1 LKRSEIDSKE
11 KQFMRVTNTFLAT
24 VGVLTITGCSS
35 YVPEQLTVN
44 HPAHPDA
51 QVGAVA
57 SRSKTLAYTAQDLP
71 STSIS
76 RTAADSGGHDVQ
88 HTATA
93 NAPKAVTGEGSVV
106 AVVPATGQ
114 LVIQHAEI
122 KGFMDAMTMGYPTEP
137 SSLLEGLK
145 PGDKVRFSIDT
156 EKKVI
161 VKIEKLS

>member
-1 LKRSEIDSKE
+1 
-11 KQFMRVTNTFLAT
+11 MRAERKLLGMSILLILA
-24 VGVLTITGCSS
+24 GCSS
-35 YVPEQLTVN
+35 YAPEPLTVN

-51 QVGAVA
+51 RAGMID
-57 SRSKTLAYTAQDLP
+57 SRSKTLAYTPADLP
-71 STSIS
+71 SASMT
-76 RTAADSGGHDVQ
+76 RAVADSGGHDVHQ
-88 HTATA
+88 ASAA
-93 NAPKAVTGEGSVV
+93 NAPKTATGEGSVV

-114 LVIQHAEI
+114 LVIQHGEI

>member
-1 LKRSEIDSKE
+1 
-11 KQFMRVTNTFLAT
+11 MRVNKKVSKIWILLLLA
-24 VGVLTITGCSS
+24 GCSS
-35 YVPEQLTVN
+35 YTPELLTAN

-51 QVGAVA
+51 QVGTVPP
-57 SRSKTLAYTAQDLP
+57 RSKTLDYTAADSP
-71 STSIS
+71 SSSIS
-76 RTAADSGGHDVQ
+76 RTAADSGGHDVH

-93 NAPKAVTGEGSVV
+93 NAPRAVTAEGSVV

-114 LVIQHAEI
+114 LVIQHGEI

>member
-1 LKRSEIDSKE
+1 
-11 KQFMRVTNTFLAT
+11 MRVNTKVSKISILLLLA
-24 VGVLTITGCSS
+24 GCLS
-35 YVPEQLTVN
+35 YTHELLTVN
-44 HPAHPDA
+44 HQAHPDA

-57 SRSKTLAYTAQDLP
+57 ARSKTLAYTAADLP

-76 RTAADSGGHDVQ
+76 RTAADSGGHDVH

-114 LVIQHAEI
+114 LVIQHGEI

>member
-1 LKRSEIDSKE
+1 MRAKRIFVRMSILLI
-11 KQFMRVTNTFLAT
+11 LA
-24 VGVLTITGCSS
+24 GCSS
-35 YVPEQLTVN
+35 YAPEPLRVN

-51 QVGAVA
+51 QAGAFP
-57 SRSKTLAYTAQDLP
+57 SRSKTLAYTAADLP
-71 STSIS
+71 SVSMK
-76 RTAADSGGHDVQ
+76 RAAADSGGHDA
-88 HTATA
+88 HHAPTA
-93 NAPKAVTGEGSVV
+93 NAPKTATGEGSVV

-114 LVIQHAEI
+114 LVIQHGEI
-122 KGFMDAMTMGYPTEP
+122 RGFMDAMTMGYPTEP

>member
-1 LKRSEIDSKE
+1 MID
-11 KQFMRVTNTFLAT
+11 
-24 VGVLTITGCSS
+24 
-35 YVPEQLTVN
+35 
-44 HPAHPDA
+44 
-51 QVGAVA
+51 
-57 SRSKTLAYTAQDLP
+57 SRSKTLAYTPADLP
-71 STSIS
+71 SASMT
-76 RTAADSGGHDVQ
+76 RAVADSGGHDVHQ
-88 HTATA
+88 ASAA
-93 NAPKAVTGEGSVV
+93 NAPKTATGEGSVV

-114 LVIQHAEI
+114 LVIQHGEI